1 MYQHNTVAG
10 AFILV
15 NDENTNKVLAAVKT
29 EIGDAAW
36 KKGYEA
42 QQAKMVREHLKAA
55 KADFRFKFSGKLVG
69 VSTKET
75 KDKEG
80 NTYRKIR
87 VDLADERGSV
97 TILSLDVGTE
107 FGESLVPKLGSAVM
121 QLGLGAEISLSAFPV
136 EEERKDGRKFTNFK
150 ASVKD
155 AGGNE
160 VKATKPHFKIAS
172 DKVRTAV
179 EALKAAGIKDP
190 KTLNA
195 ARNAAK
201 EEYFWDLAQK
211 VAEVAE
217 VRSAAAAA

>member
-10 AFILV
+10 CFILV
-15 NDENTNKVLAAVKT
+15 NDQVTNTVLAAVKS

-36 KKGYEA
+36 KKGYAEE
-42 QQAKMVREHLKAA
+42 QAKLVREHLKAA
-55 KADFRFKFSGKLVG
+55 KAPFKFKFSGKLVG

-121 QLGLGAEISLSAFPV
+121 QLGLGAVVSISAFPV
-136 EEERKDGRKFTNFK
+136 EETRADGRKFINFK

-160 VKATKPHFKIAS
+160 MKATKSHFKIAS
-172 DKVRTAV
+172 EKARAAI

-211 VAEVAE
+211 VAKVAE